1 MDRPIDD
8 YSPLRLHRVCVEVG
22 MMKQLKFW
30 ISLSFLLA
38 LAACNRDPKVQAQKY
53 LENGNKFFARDK
65 YKEASIMYRRA
76 LQKDLRFGEAYYRL
90 GLTDLK
96 LQAYSD
102 AVRML
107 RRAVELQPN
116 NTDAAVKLADME
128 MIAAIQKGPN
138 QEALAKEVKEL
149 ADKLLDLNKRSFDGH
164 RILGQLALLHQDPAG
179 AIAEFEIANEV
190 QPNQPDVVLSY
201 FQALTANKQFPEA
214 EKLAIAFLQK
224 EKSYGAMYDLL
235 YLEYTRQNRL
245 ADGEK
250 LLRLKMDNNPTN
262 PNYVAQLATHYL
274 LSKDRAS
281 MDEVMKKLNDE
292 KQYPT
297 GHLLAG
303 DFYMFRLREFDNAE
317 AQYEAGAKA
326 FPKDGIYP
334 RRRVELMAATG
345 KKREA
350 NELLA
355 QIIKANPADS
365 DAIEMRAGLKLST
378 GNRDE
383 INQAVNDLQSLVTK
397 TPDNHFLRFDLGR
410 ALVAKGELDPAIL
423 QLEEAIKLR
432 PDAIN
437 ARELLAR
444 VYLAKG
450 DAKALKTAEDL
461 IKIQP
466 GNLQAHLV
474 RASSLLGTTG
484 DKDKA
489 KAELD
494 FITKTFPQNPEA
506 RYMVGALALQQ
517 KDYSKASE
525 TFGALHR
532 ENPKDIRGLVGVV
545 ETMAAQNKLPD
556 ALKEMQTASQAEP
569 DRRDLKL
576 AYADLLLRSEK
587 YDDAIK
593 IYQELVAK
601 DPKAVGLNYR
611 LGEAYRRKGDLNA
624 AIDTF
629 RKGSQLEP
637 NDSTN
642 LLQLGL
648 LMEGTGKRD
657 QAKPIYEQILKIQPD
672 HPIALNNL
680 AYIKAEE
687 GNDLDQALTMA
698 QKALQKFPSSPD
710 IADTLG
716 WIYIKKNL
724 SDDAVR
730 VYKDLVV
737 KDPGNA
743 TFHYHFGMALLQKGD
758 RPSAKL
764 ELEKAIQDK
773 PSKDDDAKIRTLLQQ
788 M

>member
-1 MDRPIDD
+1 
-8 YSPLRLHRVCVEVG
+8 
-22 MMKQLKFW
+22 MMKQLKIW
-30 ISLSFLLA
+30 IFLSFLLA
-38 LAACNRDPKVQAQKY
+38 LAACSRDPKVQAQKY

-65 YKEASIMYRRA
+65 FKEAVIMYQRA

-90 GLTDLK
+90 GLADLK
-96 LQAYSD
+96 LQAYSN
-102 AVRML
+102 AAKAL

-116 NTDAAVKLADME
+116 NSDAATKLADME

-138 QEALAKEVKEL
+138 QEALANEVKEL
-149 ADKLLDLNKRSFDGH
+149 AQKMLDQNPKSFDGH
-164 RILGQLALLHQDPAG
+164 RIMGQLALLHQDPPG
-179 AIAEFEIANEV
+179 AIKEFEIANAI
-190 QPNQPDVVLSY
+190 QPNQPDVVLTY
-201 FQALTANKQFPEA
+201 FQALVANKQSPEA
-214 EKLAIAFLQK
+214 EKLALGFLQK
-224 EKSYGAMYDLL
+224 EKTYGAMYDLL
-235 YLEYTRQNRL
+235 YLEYTKEHRL
-245 ADGEK
+245 EDGEK
-250 LLRLKMDNNPTN
+250 LLRMKMDNNPTN

-281 MDEVMKKLNDE
+281 MDEVMKRLNDE

-326 FPKDGIYP
+326 FPKDGIYQ

-355 QIIKANPADS
+355 QIIKANPNDT
-365 DAIEMRAGLKLST
+365 DAIEMRAGLMLTT
-378 GNRDE
+378 GSRDE
-383 INQAVNDLQSLVTK
+383 INQAANDLQSLVTK
-397 TPDNHFLRFDLGR
+397 SPENHFLRFDLGR
-410 ALVAKGELDPAIL
+410 ALVAKGELDAAVL

-432 PDAIN
+432 PDMIN

-450 DAKALKTAEDL
+450 DGRALKVAEDT
-461 IKIQP
+461 IKMAP
-466 GNLQAHLV
+466 GNLVSHLV
-474 RASSLLGTTG
+474 RANSLLANNG

-489 KAELD
+489 KAELE
-494 FITKTFPQNPEA
+494 FITKNFPQNPEA
-506 RYMVGALALQQ
+506 RYMVGALALQE
-517 KDYSKASE
+517 KNYTKAAE

-532 ENPKDIRGLVGVV
+532 ESPKDLRGLVGVV
-545 ETMAAQNKLPD
+545 ETMAAQNKMPE
-556 ALKEMQTASQAEP
+556 AVKEMQTAVQAEP
-569 DRRDLKL
+569 DRRDLQL
-576 AYADLLLRSEK
+576 AYADLLRQTEK
-587 YDDAIK
+587 YDEAIA
-593 IYQELVAK
+593 IYKDLVAK
-601 DPKAVGLNYR
+601 DPKNAALLYR
-611 LGEAYRRKGDLNA
+611 LGETYRRKGDLNA

-629 RKGSQLEP
+629 RKGSQVEP
-637 NDSTN
+637 NDPTN
-642 LLQLGL
+642 LMQLGL

-687 GNDLDQALTMA
+687 GSDLDQALTMA
-698 QKALQKFPSSPD
+698 QKALQKYPSSPD

-737 KDPGNA
+737 KDPANA

-758 RPSAKL
+758 RPSAKK
-764 ELEKAIQDK
+764 ELETAILNK
-773 PSKDDDAKIRTLLQQ
+773 PSKDDDAKIRALLQQ

>member
-1 MDRPIDD
+1 
-8 YSPLRLHRVCVEVG
+8 
-22 MMKQLKFW
+22 
-30 ISLSFLLA
+30 
-38 LAACNRDPKVQAQKY
+38 
-53 LENGNKFFARDK
+53 
-65 YKEASIMYRRA
+65 MYRRA

-102 AVRML
+102 AARAL

-116 NTDAAVKLADME
+116 NTDAATKLADME
-128 MIAAIQKGPN
+128 MIAAVQKGPN
-138 QEALAKEVKEL
+138 QEALVKEVQEL
-149 ADKLLDLNKRSFDGH
+149 AEKMRDQNPKSFDAH
-164 RILGQLALLHQDPAG
+164 RILGQLALLHQDAPG
-179 AIAEFEIANEV
+179 AIKEFEIANEV
-190 QPNQPDVVLSY
+190 QPNQPDLVLVY
-201 FQALTANKQFPEA
+201 FQALVANKQAPEA
-214 EKLAIAFLQK
+214 EKLALGFLQK
-224 EKSYGAMYDLL
+224 DKTYGAMYDLL
-235 YLEYTRQNRL
+235 YLEYAREHRL
-245 ADGEK
+245 DDGEK
-250 LLRLKMDNNPTN
+250 LLRMKMENNPTN
-262 PNYVAQLATHYL
+262 PNFVAQLATHYL

-281 MDEVMKKLNDE
+281 MDEVMKKLNNE

-303 DFYMFRLREFDNAE
+303 DFYMFRLREFENAE

-326 FPKDGIYP
+326 FPKDAIYQ
-334 RRRVELMAATG
+334 RRRVELMAVTG

-355 QIIKANPADS
+355 QIIKANPNDN
-365 DAIEMRAGLKLST
+365 DAVEMRAGLMLTT
-378 GNRDE
+378 GSRDQ

-397 TPDNHFLRFDLGR
+397 TPENHFLRYDLGR

-450 DAKALKTAEDL
+450 DARALKVAEDT
-461 IKIQP
+461 IKMQP
-466 GNLQAHLV
+466 GNLVAHLV
-474 RASSLLGTTG
+474 RASSLLANSG

-494 FITKTFPQNPEA
+494 FITKNFPQNPEA
-506 RYMVGALALQQ
+506 RYMVGALALQE
-517 KDYSKASE
+517 KNYPKAAE

-532 ENPKDIRGLVGVV
+532 ENPKDLRGLVGVV
-545 ETMAAQNKLPD
+545 ETMAAQNKMPE
-556 ALKEMQTASQAEP
+556 AVKEMQTAVQAEP
-569 DRRDLKL
+569 DRRDLQL
-576 AYADLLLRSEK
+576 AYADLLRQTEK
-587 YDDAIK
+587 YDEAIA
-593 IYQELVAK
+593 IYKELVAK
-601 DPKAVGLNYR
+601 DPKSAALLYR
-611 LGEAYRRKGDLNA
+611 LGETYRRKGDLNA

-629 RKGSQLEP
+629 RKGSQVDP
-637 NDSTN
+637 NDPIN
-642 LLQLGL
+642 LMQLGL

-698 QKALQKFPSSPD
+698 QKALQKYPSSPD

-730 VYKDLVV
+730 VYKDLVL
-737 KDPGNA
+737 KDPTNA

-758 RPSAKL
+758 RPSAKK
-764 ELEKAIQDK
+764 ELENAIQDK
-773 PSKDDDAKIRTLLQQ
+773 PSKDDDAKIRALLQQ